1 MTYLPPTN
9 ILIGIIFS
17 MILLSAA
24 VNLIN
29 QKTYAHIFTTDDTA
43 SFIAFVNQLQV
54 ESDLVKTNLANN
66 NISMAQKHA
75 NKAAS
80 LLTLDTI
87 TEISERN
94 QKLADGLTTTVN
106 DLQKISSSSEKE
118 RQMVNKLVSDINS
131 TSNEAV
137 RLIEQRQGPGTSN
150 FLESGIEFLRGIFG
164 GGSEKSANMIEIDDN
179 STTQPL
185 AFADL
190 IDSILINYGNA
201 YAVDFDMTNMSIM
214 AMMEGGNSPSMTIDS
229 MSDKRTYALA
239 DMTDYQS
246 AQALAARAQEI
257 FNTELKSMAP
267 NNKSAFIT
275 NLDNGLR
282 EFSDA
287 IQEESSPLDIMMI
300 VHTQIHPNLLE
311 AFNLKL
317 RR

>member
-1 MTYLPPTN
+1 MAYLPPTN

-29 QKTYAHIFTTDDTA
+29 QKAYAHIFTTDDTA

-137 RLIEQRQGPGTSN
+137 RLIERRQGPGPFKLFRERYRVFKRYIWWWQRETS
-150 FLESGIEFLRGIFG
+150 
-164 GGSEKSANMIEIDDN
+164 
-179 STTQPL
+179 
-185 AFADL
+185 
-190 IDSILINYGNA
+190 
-201 YAVDFDMTNMSIM
+201 
-214 AMMEGGNSPSMTIDS
+214 
-229 MSDKRTYALA
+229 
-239 DMTDYQS
+239 
-246 AQALAARAQEI
+246 
-257 FNTELKSMAP
+257 
-267 NNKSAFIT
+267 
-275 NLDNGLR
+275 
-282 EFSDA
+282 
-287 IQEESSPLDIMMI
+287 
-300 VHTQIHPNLLE
+300 
-311 AFNLKL
+311 
-317 RR
+317 